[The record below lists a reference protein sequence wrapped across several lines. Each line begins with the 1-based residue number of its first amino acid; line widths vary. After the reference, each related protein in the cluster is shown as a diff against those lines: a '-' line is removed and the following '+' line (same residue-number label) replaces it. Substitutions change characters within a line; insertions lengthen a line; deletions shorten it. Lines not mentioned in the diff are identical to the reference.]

1 MAYFVLVKPRRLVN
15 TPEMVCLAL
24 RAADDGWFPL
34 TGAGDYVEKR
44 YEALRDAIRRH
55 GDAKGAA
62 LPLVL
67 AENASRAPTDAD
79 GEKLLGNDKPW
90 RPQAFRQAR
99 PLGPYPTCGLA
110 VRGWLSRIAMPW
122 VVVDD
127 ASRVPTSAS
136 IEKQLGNDNPWRSQD
151 FHLPGAA
158 PAFLSVNA
166 ESLTRVTGLK

>member
-1 MAYFVLVKPRRLVN
+1 M
-15 TPEMVCLAL
+15 
-24 RAADDGWFPL
+24 
-34 TGAGDYVEKR
+34 EKR

-99 PLGPYPTCGLA
+99 RLGPYLLVALLYEVG
-110 VRGWLSRIAMPW
+110 IF
-122 VVVDD
+122 
-127 ASRVPTSAS
+127 ASPCHW
-136 IEKQLGNDNPWRSQD
+136 WRSRMRR
-151 FHLPGAA
+151 AY
-158 PAFLSVNA
+158 
-166 ESLTRVTGLK
+166 